1 MDTSEHGVL
10 SLCQVFGER
19 AAPLPTA
26 SHKTDVVASV
36 LPAPSVRGYVT
47 YKQLAQAT
55 KLVLNK
61 TMSGYPSAKSHCCTL
76 ICLMTNGYLEFL
88 GIRGESDA
96 RRRGRL
102 CGMPSSSHMETTSVA
117 RGGRDMG
124 DAMHVPESYGEA
136 LADG

>member
-61 TMSGYPSAKSHCCTL
+61 TMSGYPSAHIRILINRMLFQQQQLNIPVIAFSLVSH
-76 ICLMTNGYLEFL
+76 I
-88 GIRGESDA
+88 IPPI
-96 RRRGRL
+96 
-102 CGMPSSSHMETTSVA
+102 PSSK
-117 RGGRDMG
+117 DFL
-124 DAMHVPESYGEA
+124 
-136 LADG
+136 LAE